1 MNRHVTTEQL
11 SSYLDREIGLAE
23 RRQIAAHVEACSAC
37 GARLNSMQRVLS
49 GLGRV
54 QRAVPPPAI
63 ARQIRRRIAAEA
75 ATPAP
80 PFRRL
85 LFLVS
90 GLSRRQGLQTA
101 LAMALTLVVCVSLV
115 NHGLGTSQPQ
125 PQAEPSDE
133 DLVVETYPGAPLAL
147 PPTTSEVAGLKF
159 VWTEA
164 GWVQRGLEGER
175 PGSLVDIHSP
185 EGQALLTKYENLE
198 FLLADGSPV
207 VLRYNLETV
216 ELRNP
221 PGRILGFEAEPPFLG
236 LDIRLLSA

>member
-1 MNRHVTTEQL
+1 MNRHVTTEQI
-11 SSYLDREIGLAE
+11 SAYLDRELGIAE
-23 RRQIAAHVEACSAC
+23 RRQIEAHLEACSAC
-37 GARLNSMQRVLS
+37 GTQLDSMRRVLN

-54 QRAVPPPAI
+54 QRTAPPPAI
-63 ARQIRRRIAAEA
+63 TQQLRRRIAAEA

-90 GLSRRQGLQTA
+90 GLSRRQSLQTS

-115 NHGLGTSQPQ
+115 GHGMGIGEAKAQ
-125 PQAEPSDE
+125 EE
-133 DLVVETYPGAPLAL
+133 NFVVETHQGYPLWM
-147 PPTTSEVAGLKF
+147 PPTRSEVAGREF
-159 VWTEA
+159 FWTEV

-185 EGQALLTKYENLE
+185 EGQALLTQYSDLE
-198 FLLADGSPV
+198 LLLAEGDPV

-221 PGRILGFEAEPPFLG
+221 PGRILGFEAEPAFRAA
-236 LDIRLLSA
+236 DVRLLST

>member
-11 SSYLDREIGLAE
+11 SAYLDRELGLAE
-23 RRQIAAHVEACSAC
+23 RRQIEAHFEACSGC
-37 GARLNSMQRVLS
+37 GARLDSMRRVLN

-54 QRAVPPPAI
+54 HRTAPPPAI
-63 ARQIRRRIAAEA
+63 AQQIRRQIAAEA
-75 ATPAP
+75 VTPAP

-90 GLSRRQGLQTA
+90 GLSRRQSLQTS

-115 NHGLGTSQPQ
+115 GHGMDIEEAKPQ
-125 PQAEPSDE
+125 EEVFVATVSPETPLSLPQTKSK
-133 DLVVETYPGAPLAL
+133 
-147 PPTTSEVAGLKF
+147 VAGRDF
-159 VWTEA
+159 VFTEV
-164 GWVQRGLEGER
+164 GWVQEGLEGER

-198 FLLADGSPV
+198 VLLAEGDPV
-207 VLRYNLETV
+207 VLRDNLETV

-221 PGRILGFEAEPPFLG
+221 PGRMLGFEAEPSFRLV
-236 LDIRLLSA
+236 DVRLLSA